1 MDTQKKNPD
10 FNFNTVASIIFRPG
24 AINDLANIVNSKK
37 FKKIFCPPKHRKT
50 PLKSCS

>member
-37 FKKIFCPPKHRKT
+37 FKKILEKM
-50 PLKSCS
+50 